1 MDAVK
6 RLKNQLLSKKAK
18 MVSGKSRLYG
28 QVSVKKYMQ
37 LYANRNPIRSIPEWS
52 QAPANL
58 TKLREGQHAIMR
70 SGCRKHGSQIEDVV
84 Y

>member
-28 QVSVKKYMQ
+28 QVSEKKYMQ
-37 LYANRNPIRSIPEWS
+37 LYVRRMFMHAHPRMEPSASKPHKVERRSTRDYAQRMQKAWI
-52 QAPANL
+52 
-58 TKLREGQHAIMR
+58 
-70 SGCRKHGSQIEDVV
+70 SG
-84 Y
+84 

>member
-28 QVSVKKYMQ
+28 QVSEKKYMQ
-37 LYANRNPIRSIPEWS
+37 LYVHRMFM
-52 QAPANL
+52 
-58 TKLREGQHAIMR
+58 HAHPRMEPSASKSHKVAGTIILARLCAADAESMDFR
-70 SGCRKHGSQIEDVV
+70 V
-84 Y
+84 